1 MVREARPGQAIG
13 GRYRLDEVLAAG
25 GFGRVWR
32 AWDQLLQ
39 VTVAVKEVLLHPALP
54 PAMRAQFLERA
65 EREARN
71 AARLRDHPHIVTVHD
86 VVIDGDV
93 PWIVMQFVV
102 GHSLEDHVKRYGPL
116 SVNETAR
123 LAKALLKALGAAH
136 EAGIIHRDV
145 KPANVMMADNGS
157 ILLTDFGIA
166 VARDDRS
173 LTAPGT
179 FIGTMNY
186 LAPER
191 ARGLDG
197 QGPSDLFSLGATLY
211 YALERVPPFHR
222 DTTDETLSAII
233 AEDPPAPER
242 AGRLEPLIMALMRK
256 APDRRPS
263 VADAFRLLDRSKAA
277 GKSGTSGKNTN
288 PGKTAK
294 TKRLTVPA
302 SAHPPAKKPKPAK
315 PPAKKSESAKEPR
328 PAKPVPKST
337 GPAKPAA
344 KTSDTPKQQT
354 TPQEGSNDSSG
365 WIVALCIA
373 AVVAVLLYHGDR
385 GFSVWATERLNLSS
399 TVSSAQA
406 GDCIH
411 YIKRKDTWVKASC
424 WSAAT
429 EYKVMTRGIALT
441 RGAAL
446 TRVSS
451 TARCNAAWT
460 EVEINVW
467 YFCVTAKK

>member
-1 MVREARPGQAIG
+1 MVREAQPGQAIG

-71 AARLRDHPHIVTVHD
+71 AAKLRDHPHIVTVHD
-86 VVIDGDV
+86 VVIDGDA

-166 VARDDRS
+166 VARNDRS

-179 FIGTMNY
+179 FVGTMNY

-197 QGPSDLFSLGATLY
+197 QAPSDLFSLGATLY

-256 APDRRPS
+256 TPDRRPS

-288 PGKTAK
+288 GGKTAK

-302 SAHPPAKKPKPAK
+302 PARPPAKKPKSAK
-315 PPAKKSESAKEPR
+315 PPVKEP
-328 PAKPVPKST
+328 
-337 GPAKPAA
+337 GPAKPLPKSSTGPA
-344 KTSDTPKQQT
+344 KTSDTPKPQT
-354 TPQEGSNDSSG
+354 APQEQEGSNDSTG
-365 WIVALCIA
+365 WIVALCVA
-373 AVVAVLLYHGDR
+373 AVVAVLLYHSDR

-399 TVSSAQA
+399 SISSAKA

-411 YIKRKDTWVKASC
+411 YIKRKSTWVKASC

-429 EYKVMTRGIALT
+429 EYKVMTRGIGLS
-441 RGAAL
+441 
-446 TRVSS
+446 RVSS
-451 TARCNAAWT
+451 TSRCDPAWT
-460 EVEINVW
+460 EVDINVW
-467 YFCVTAKK
+467 FFCVTAK